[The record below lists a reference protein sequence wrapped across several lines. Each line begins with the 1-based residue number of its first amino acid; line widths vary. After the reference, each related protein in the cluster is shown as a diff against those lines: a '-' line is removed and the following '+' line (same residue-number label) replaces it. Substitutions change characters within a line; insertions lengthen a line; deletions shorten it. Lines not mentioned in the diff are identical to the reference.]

1 MHLRLFFHHRFIPNP
16 SSHYSFL
23 VRDVSLSLPHC
34 PAFFHSIFGKWF
46 LLEGNFA
53 GFPHYHPGQRNA
65 GTRKALYSGGQ
76 GDSPRL
82 PQENTTTCCFGF
94 PSQVITRDTHPVGD
108 TYMPHGGKSDQFCQL
123 KYWYSEL
130 LKKKKFYTVCSHL
143 KHTCWATHHS
153 SGWTDC
159 SYCSE
164 TFWRSILSQDLKR
177 PPTSHPS
184 SICCLARQCLSV
196 ILLSKWTLATS
207 PYLDKTQSET
217 LNTHHA
223 TPNMA
228 TCKPSIFIT
237 TVSLQYLSFALVL
250 IFPLF
255 PFSFQLSFCQTCLDT
270 SRPETSPLGTHK
282 PQGHLERPALPSH
295 LLSLTPPSASA
306 LPPVDRVEDLK
317 QSWQGRTV

>member
-130 LKKKKFYTVCSHL
+130 LKKKKILYCL
-143 KHTCWATHHS
+143 QS
-153 SGWTDC
+153 SQTYLLG
-159 SYCSE
+159 
-164 TFWRSILSQDLKR
+164 
-177 PPTSHPS
+177 HPS
-184 SICCLARQCLSV
+184 
-196 ILLSKWTLATS
+196 LLRV
-207 PYLDKTQSET
+207 DG
-217 LNTHHA
+217 
-223 TPNMA
+223 
-228 TCKPSIFIT
+228 
-237 TVSLQYLSFALVL
+237 LQLLLRNLLEV
-250 IFPLF
+250 
-255 PFSFQLSFCQTCLDT
+255 
-270 SRPETSPLGTHK
+270 
-282 PQGHLERPALPSH
+282 HLEPRP
-295 LLSLTPPSASA
+295 
-306 LPPVDRVEDLK
+306 
-317 QSWQGRTV
+317 